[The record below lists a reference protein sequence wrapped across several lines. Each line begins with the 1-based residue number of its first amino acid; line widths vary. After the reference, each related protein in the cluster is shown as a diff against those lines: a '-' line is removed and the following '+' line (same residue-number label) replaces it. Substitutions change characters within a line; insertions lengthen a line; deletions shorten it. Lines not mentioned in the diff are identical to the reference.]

1 MSIHRHAVWLTS
13 VADIESSLSDE
24 RSMYTINVELAV
36 IVEQK
41 SSGGQASSSELK
53 RESI

>member
-36 IVEQK
+36 IVEQLK
-41 SSGGQASSSELK
+41 SSGGEASSSELK
-53 RESI
+53 R